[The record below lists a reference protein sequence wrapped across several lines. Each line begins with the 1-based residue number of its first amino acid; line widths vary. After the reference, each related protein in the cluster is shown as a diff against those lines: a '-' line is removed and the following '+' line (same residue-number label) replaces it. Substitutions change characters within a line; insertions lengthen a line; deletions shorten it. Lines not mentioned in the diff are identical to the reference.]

1 VNFPTLSALHHLD
14 HLHDLAVRYADRRP
28 DFADLCL
35 IRMSELYPHH
45 TVLTVDDDFR
55 LYRRYKWEA
64 IPTLSPPKK

>member
-1 VNFPTLSALHHLD
+1 M
-14 HLHDLAVRYADRRP
+14 RYADRRP